1 MKTTLVIPKATEKS
15 YQLSLANNTYIFI
28 VPLKANKNEIKKAV
42 EEQFEVTVTNIKT
55 LIQSGKAIRFSRGK
69 NRYPGTTNRSDI
81 KKAYVT
87 LKEGDKL
94 NIFDQ
99 VEEATSED
107 KKDKEAKYWLLSST
121 IQQLLVAV
129 A

>member
-69 NRYPGTTNRSDI
+69 NHYPGTTNRSDI

-107 KKDKEAKYWLLSST
+107 KKDKEAK
-121 IQQLLVAV
+121 
-129 A
+129 